1 MSEETALVPKQKL
14 SEVMASE
21 LGMDSTEFRN
31 VIKHTVMP
39 SANVTNEHIT
49 AFLVLAK
56 QYDMNPFSENI
67 HAFPNKG
74 GVKLIV
80 GYDGYIQV
88 ANRNPTFQGFEL
100 HEEVDDQGNMVRVGC
115 QIFRSDREHNP
126 IFWEYMAECKR
137 NTDPWK
143 QFPKRML
150 RNKAIMQAVRA
161 AYGTA
166 NFIDTDEARDMGF
179 DQHGKEL
186 KEINPEGSGTDL
198 EKRLETAAEEVK
210 LMMDEE
216 KKQEETN
223 GSESEVKHLVQAAEE
238 IVTKDVETKSGT
250 VPFEVGE
257 SPKEIAK
264 NKIGNYTR
272 KRDLEA
278 YLKAGEKLK
287 WPAIMS
293 EADVKDL
300 VQFGKEKL
308 KTFDV

>member
-126 IFWEYMAECKR
+126 IFWEYMLECKR

-186 KEINPEGSGTDL
+186 KEINPEGYLLKTLKNIDSLMDDEEEIEEISSMGGGSAAGYSLPLGAKPQRRKEKRNVAEQEVNDALNYLL
-198 EKRLETAAEEVK
+198 EKLGV
-210 LMMDEE
+210 
-216 KKQEETN
+216 
-223 GSESEVKHLVQAAEE
+223 
-238 IVTKDVETKSGT
+238 
-250 VPFEVGE
+250 
-257 SPKEIAK
+257 
-264 NKIGNYTR
+264 
-272 KRDLEA
+272 
-278 YLKAGEKLK
+278 
-287 WPAIMS
+287 
-293 EADVKDL
+293 
-300 VQFGKEKL
+300 
-308 KTFDV
+308 

>member
-1 MSEETALVPKQKL
+1 MNEETALVPKQKL

-216 KKQEETN
+216 KKQ
-223 GSESEVKHLVQAAEE
+223 
-238 IVTKDVETKSGT
+238 VETKSGPVT
-250 VPFEVGE
+250 IEVGPT
-257 SPKEIAK
+257 PKEIVME
-264 NKIGNYTR
+264 KIEHYT
-272 KRDLEA
+272 KKKDLEA
-278 YLKAGEKLK
+278 YLKSGEKVK
-287 WPAIMS
+287 WPAQFNS
-293 EADVKDL
+293 EDVKDL
-300 VQFGKEKL
+300 V
-308 KTFDV
+308 TFAKDRLENFDD